1 MSKPVSDTM
10 SHSMIGRIDSLPI
23 GEKWNVRFRLE
34 ELSILCECT
43 EDGSL
48 QIHIKHWLEL
58 ILVCITLL
66 RFTTSRRQQVEMLER
81 CWHLTLDEQS
91 RAQIAQMEL

>member
-1 MSKPVSDTM
+1 MSKPISDSM
-10 SHSMIGRIDSLPI
+10 SHLMIDRIDSLPI

-48 QIHIKHWLEL
+48 QIQIKHWLEL

-81 CWHLTLDEQS
+81 CWDLALDKQS
-91 RAQIAQMEL
+91 RAQIAPIEL